1 MCPKRIV
8 NLFRYGISI
17 ALQLTLV
24 AAGTGCEKTPA
35 GKGSAPLTK
44 VALEFA
50 KPSAKNAEPAAVF
63 IAGGPHQSDHL
74 PFDWSVYSDPSRPE
88 FWADGADGV
97 LPRPFLKLA
106 GEPTVEN
113 ARRLLE
119 WQNAQWRAI
128 EDVIKALGGAGEL
141 QTYSDLVGENFL
153 ESLSRKDKSFDFARS
168 SPLVKKVLAE
178 SPQEG
183 IAWEDVGI
191 VYIYRSKCQACQQT
205 RPVIEAA
212 MELGAK
218 VIPLQINDGGVAMF
232 ENSQPYSKE
241 WAGYFPLGDGDERV
255 TPTLYLVIKGHEPK
269 KAVGSLSLKDI
280 TEYVKSTL
288 GDKHESITR

>member
-1 MCPKRIV
+1 MCLKRIV
-8 NLFRYGISI
+8 NLFEYGISI
-17 ALQLTLV
+17 AIQLTLV
-24 AAGTGCEKTPA
+24 AGIGCTKNPV
-35 GKGSAPLTK
+35 GKGSAELTNAAAEN
-44 VALEFA
+44 V
-50 KPSAKNAEPAAVF
+50 KPPVKNAEPSAVF

-74 PFDWSVYSDPSRPE
+74 PFDWSVYTDPSRPE

-113 ARRLLE
+113 ARSLLE
-119 WQNAQWRAI
+119 WQNAQWKAI

-141 QTYSDLVGENFL
+141 QIYSDLVGENFL
-153 ESLSRKDKSFDFARS
+153 ETLSRKDKSFDFARS

-178 SPQEG
+178 SQQEA

-191 VYIYRSKCQACQQT
+191 VYIYRSKCHACQQT

-218 VIPLQINDGGVAMF
+218 VIPLQIDDGGMPLF
-232 ENSQPYSKE
+232 QSSQPYSKE
-241 WAGYFPLGDGDERV
+241 WAGYFPLGEGDERV
-255 TPTLYLVIKGHEPK
+255 TPTLYLVIKGYEPK

-288 GDKHESITR
+288 GDKA